1 MNTSLLLIRSGMSCP
16 CSLLSVR
23 NDVVYRL
30 LHPSDAKF
38 GYPLTLQI
46 TPSLL
51 DLCRACSKV
60 PAVWSIVGDVRLGET
75 PCVLCDP
82 CWKNMG
88 ESKEEGVVVLP
99 LPNPALAIV

>member
-1 MNTSLLLIRSGMSCP
+1 VNTSLLLIRSGMSCP

-38 GYPLTLQI
+38 GYPLTLHI

-82 CWKNMG
+82 CWKYMG